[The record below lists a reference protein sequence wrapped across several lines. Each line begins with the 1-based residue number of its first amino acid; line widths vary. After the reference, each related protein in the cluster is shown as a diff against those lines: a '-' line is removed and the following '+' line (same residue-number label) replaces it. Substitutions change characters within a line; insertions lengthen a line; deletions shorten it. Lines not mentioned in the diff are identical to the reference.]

1 MQSPSLRDRA
11 QSLLHDIVGHYDSKY
26 GFGAM
31 SCAVYD
37 TAWVSL
43 VKKPVPSSKTPAQN
57 SNTGVG
63 AGTQK
68 EYLFPQSFQY
78 ILDTQLSSGGWA
90 ATGSAVDG
98 ILNTAAS
105 LLSLSRHL
113 KEPLQLQTLIAE
125 SELQSRISRAAA
137 SLKAQLQTWDVSSAS
152 HVGFEIIV
160 PALLSYLQDEG
171 ISFVFP
177 GREEL
182 LRLQSQ
188 KLSGFKP
195 AYLYTSQKSTALHS
209 LEAFVGVIE
218 FDKVAH
224 HAVLGAMMASPSS
237 TAAYLMHASN
247 WDDAAEGYL
256 RHVVSLGQGGVPSA
270 YPSTFFE
277 YTWVSAYLD
286 TLARR
291 FTPGCNGSGREMG

>member
-1 MQSPSLRDRA
+1 MQSPSLHDRA
-11 QSLLHDIVGHYDSKY
+11 RSLIRDIVGNYDSKY

-43 VKKPVPSSKTPAQN
+43 VTKPVPSTAQP
-57 SNTGVG
+57 T
-63 AGTQK
+63 K

-78 ILDTQLSSGGWA
+78 ILDAQLPSGGWA

-125 SELQSRISRAAA
+125 SELQSRISRATD
-137 SLKAQLQTWDVSSAS
+137 SLKAQLQIWDVGSAS

-171 ISFVFP
+171 FSFVFP

-188 KLSGFKP
+188 KLTGFKP

-237 TAAYLMHASN
+237 TAAYLMHAST

-256 RHVVSLGQGGVPSA
+256 GHVVSLGQGGVPSA

-277 YTWVSAYLD
+277 YTWVSA
-286 TLARR
+286 
-291 FTPGCNGSGREMG
+291 